1 MNCKLSSSLGHA
13 FPELKKITQTHGTK
27 KTSGMRWFFSFL
39 AERRG
44 FEPRRRLPADSLAN
58 CSITT
63 LAPLQKVARVISKA
77 ATKLR

>member
-1 MNCKLSSSLGHA
+1 MA
-13 FPELKKITQTHGTK
+13 QK

-44 FEPRRRLPADSLAN
+44 FEPRRRLPVDSLAN

-63 LAPLQKVARVISKA
+63 LAPLLKFFECLQSGHKVTEKHCQNN
-77 ATKLR
+77 KKHYLPH

>member
-1 MNCKLSSSLGHA
+1 MNCKLSSSLGRA
-13 FPELKKITQTHGTK
+13 FPKSKKITQTLGIK
-27 KTSGMRWFFSFL
+27 KTSGLRWFFSYL

-44 FEPRRRLPADSLAN
+44 FEPRRRLPVDSLAN

-63 LAPLQKVARVISKA
+63 LAPLQKVAWVISKA